1 MFHSPRSRI
10 ATAASICAMALG
22 AGASSASAQGPV
34 VTGGLVNVTLTD
46 VVDVNN
52 NQVIAQVPIGVA
64 ANVCD
69 VSVLQV
75 LSGEVDATNCQAQN
89 NQLPRAFQAR

>member
-1 MFHSPRSRI
+1 MFHNSRSR
-10 ATAASICAMALG
+10 AAALASVCALALG
-22 AGASSASAQGPV
+22 VGASSASAAPV

-52 NQVIAQVPIGVA
+52 NNVIAQVPIGVA

-89 NQLPRAFQAR
+89 NQLPRAFQAQ